1 MVRQARMPPLP
12 RRRLVIS
19 LLLLPSVRRGGFD
32 GGQSAGLHGNHPL
45 DANAAAH
52 DIALRDKPGV
62 ATESIGEEPN
72 RRVVVL
78 PRNV

>member
-1 MVRQARMPPLP
+1 MPC
-12 RRRLVIS
+12 RLVIS

-32 GGQSAGLHGNHPL
+32 GGQSSGLHGNQPL

-52 DIALRDKPGV
+52 DIALGDKPGL
-62 ATESIGEEPN
+62 ATQSTGEEPN